1 MDEKLKNLY
10 SENAELS
17 LENDRLKTKIA
28 ELLCEETPERKI
40 IQILLKENL
49 NLLEALQDLLTVE
62 KSVDEGLKNSSD
74 SRAVVTEQS
83 FFDRFLLFDNF
94 FKFND

>member
-1 MDEKLKNLY
+1 MDKEVERILR
-10 SENAELS
+10 ENTELS

-28 ELLCEETPERKI
+28 ELLCQETPERKI
-40 IQILLKENL
+40 IGVLIKENQ

-74 SRAVVTEQS
+74 SRAVVAEQT
-83 FFDRFLLFDNF
+83 
-94 FKFND
+94 

>member
-1 MDEKLKNLY
+1 MTEETKRIL

-40 IQILLKENL
+40 IGILIKENQ

-62 KSVDEGLKNSSD
+62 KSVDEGLKDSSD
-74 SRAVVTEQS
+74 SRAVVAEQT
-83 FFDRFLLFDNF
+83 
-94 FKFND
+94 

>member
-1 MDEKLKNLY
+1 MTEETKRIL

-40 IQILLKENL
+40 IGVLIKENQ

-62 KSVDEGLKNSSD
+62 KSVDEVTMMSS
-74 SRAVVTEQS
+74 T
-83 FFDRFLLFDNF
+83 
-94 FKFND
+94 

>member
-1 MDEKLKNLY
+1 MTEETKRIL

-40 IQILLKENL
+40 IGVLIKENQ

-62 KSVDEGLKNSSD
+62 KSVNEGLKNSSD
-74 SRAVVTEQS
+74 SHAVVTEQT
-83 FFDRFLLFDNF
+83 
-94 FKFND
+94 

>member
-1 MDEKLKNLY
+1 MTEETKRIL
-10 SENAELS
+10 SENVELS

-40 IQILLKENL
+40 IGVLIKENQ

-62 KSVDEGLKNSSD
+62 KSIDEGLKNSSD
-74 SRAVVTEQS
+74 SRAVFTEQT
-83 FFDRFLLFDNF
+83 
-94 FKFND
+94 

>member
-1 MDEKLKNLY
+1 MTEETKRIL

-40 IQILLKENL
+40 IQILLKENQ

-74 SRAVVTEQS
+74 SHAVVTEQT
-83 FFDRFLLFDNF
+83 
-94 FKFND
+94 

>member
-1 MDEKLKNLY
+1 MTEETKRILN
-10 SENAELS
+10 ENAELS

-40 IQILLKENL
+40 IGVLIKENQ
-49 NLLEALQDLLTVE
+49 NLLEALQDLLTVK

-74 SRAVVTEQS
+74 SRAVVAEQT
-83 FFDRFLLFDNF
+83 
-94 FKFND
+94 

>member
-1 MDEKLKNLY
+1 MNEEIERILR
-10 SENAELS
+10 ENTELS
-17 LENDRLKTKIA
+17 FENDRLKTKIA

-40 IQILLKENL
+40 IGVLIKENQ

-74 SRAVVTEQS
+74 SRAVVTEQT
-83 FFDRFLLFDNF
+83 
-94 FKFND
+94 

>member
-1 MDEKLKNLY
+1 MDKEVERILR
-10 SENAELS
+10 ENTELS

-40 IQILLKENL
+40 IGVLIKENQ

-74 SRAVVTEQS
+74 SRAVVAEQT
-83 FFDRFLLFDNF
+83 
-94 FKFND
+94 

>member
-1 MDEKLKNLY
+1 MTEETKRIL

-40 IQILLKENL
+40 SGILIKENQ

-62 KSVDEGLKNSSD
+62 KSVDERLKDSSD
-74 SRAVVTEQS
+74 SRAVFTEQT
-83 FFDRFLLFDNF
+83 
-94 FKFND
+94 

>member
-1 MDEKLKNLY
+1 MNEEIERILK
-10 SENAELS
+10 ENTELS
-17 LENDRLKTKIA
+17 FENDRLKTKIA

-40 IQILLKENL
+40 IGVLIKENQ

-74 SRAVVTEQS
+74 SRAVVAEQT
-83 FFDRFLLFDNF
+83 
-94 FKFND
+94 

>member
-1 MDEKLKNLY
+1 MNEETKRIL
-10 SENAELS
+10 SENVELS
-17 LENDRLKTKIA
+17 FENDRLKTKIA

-40 IQILLKENL
+40 IGVLIKENQ

-74 SRAVVTEQS
+74 SRAMVAEQT
-83 FFDRFLLFDNF
+83 
-94 FKFND
+94 

>member
-1 MDEKLKNLY
+1 MTEETKRIL

-40 IQILLKENL
+40 IQILIKENQ

-62 KSVDEGLKNSSD
+62 KSVNEGLKNSSD
-74 SRAVVTEQS
+74 SHAVVTEQT
-83 FFDRFLLFDNF
+83 
-94 FKFND
+94 

>member
-1 MDEKLKNLY
+1 MNEEIERILK
-10 SENAELS
+10 ENTELS
-17 LENDRLKTKIA
+17 FENDRLKTKIA

-40 IQILLKENL
+40 IGVLIKENQ

-74 SRAVVTEQS
+74 SRAVVTEQT
-83 FFDRFLLFDNF
+83 
-94 FKFND
+94 

>member
-1 MDEKLKNLY
+1 MNEEAKRIL

-40 IQILLKENL
+40 IQILLKENQ

-62 KSVDEGLKNSSD
+62 KSVDERLKNSSD
-74 SRAVVTEQS
+74 SRAVFTEQT
-83 FFDRFLLFDNF
+83 
-94 FKFND
+94 

>member
-1 MDEKLKNLY
+1 MNEEIERILR
-10 SENAELS
+10 ENTELS
-17 LENDRLKTKIA
+17 FENDRLKTKIA

-40 IQILLKENL
+40 IGILIKENQ

-74 SRAVVTEQS
+74 SRAVVTEQT
-83 FFDRFLLFDNF
+83 
-94 FKFND
+94 

>member
-1 MDEKLKNLY
+1 MTEETKRIL

-40 IQILLKENL
+40 IGILIKENQ

-62 KSVDEGLKNSSD
+62 KSVDERLKDSSD
-74 SRAVVTEQS
+74 SRAVFTE
-83 FFDRFLLFDNF
+83 
-94 FKFND
+94 

>member
-1 MDEKLKNLY
+1 MSEELKTLY

-40 IQILLKENL
+40 IGVLIKENQ

-62 KSVDEGLKNSSD
+62 KSIDEGLKNSSD
-74 SRAVVTEQS
+74 SRAVFTEQT
-83 FFDRFLLFDNF
+83 
-94 FKFND
+94 

>member
-1 MDEKLKNLY
+1 MTEETKRIL
-10 SENAELS
+10 SENVELS

-40 IQILLKENL
+40 IGVLIKENQ

-62 KSVDEGLKNSSD
+62 KSVDEGLKDSSD
-74 SRAVVTEQS
+74 SRTVVAEQT
-83 FFDRFLLFDNF
+83 
-94 FKFND
+94 

>member
-1 MDEKLKNLY
+1 MNEETKRIL
-10 SENAELS
+10 SENVELS

-40 IQILLKENL
+40 IGVLIRENQ

-74 SRAVVTEQS
+74 SRAVVAEQT
-83 FFDRFLLFDNF
+83 
-94 FKFND
+94 

>member
-1 MDEKLKNLY
+1 MTEETKRIL
-10 SENAELS
+10 SENVELS

-49 NLLEALQDLLTVE
+49 NLLEALQDLLTAE

-74 SRAVVTEQS
+74 SRAVVAEQT
-83 FFDRFLLFDNF
+83 
-94 FKFND
+94 

>member
-1 MDEKLKNLY
+1 MNEEIERILR
-10 SENAELS
+10 ENTELS
-17 LENDRLKTKIA
+17 FENDRLKIKIA

-40 IQILLKENL
+40 IGVLIKENQ

-74 SRAVVTEQS
+74 SRAVVTEQT
-83 FFDRFLLFDNF
+83 
-94 FKFND
+94 

>member
-1 MDEKLKNLY
+1 MTEETKRIL

-40 IQILLKENL
+40 IGVLIKENQ

-74 SRAVVTEQS
+74 SRAVVTEQT
-83 FFDRFLLFDNF
+83 
-94 FKFND
+94 